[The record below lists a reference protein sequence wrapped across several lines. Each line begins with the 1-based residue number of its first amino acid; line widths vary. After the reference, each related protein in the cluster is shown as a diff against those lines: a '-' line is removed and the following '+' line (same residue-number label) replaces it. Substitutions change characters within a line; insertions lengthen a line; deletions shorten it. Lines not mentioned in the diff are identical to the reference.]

1 MNEVGQ
7 GESASVL
14 AFSRPSMTH
23 LIQKI
28 LYELLIDAP
37 TASPEG
43 VQATLTQD
51 KMSIIVNW
59 DYKTL
64 SEVGSF
70 FIYKV
75 TATPI
80 TNRKRQSGDQ
90 IERTVPYDVTSV
102 TLTGADPNI
111 NYQITVSYVTYGPN
125 GTEIAGPASNPV
137 IPINVVTSSSS
148 SVQSTSSSS
157 NTPTLSETDSTSNT
171 GKYMI

>member
-1 MNEVGQ
+1 
-7 GESASVL
+7 
-14 AFSRPSMTH
+14 
-23 LIQKI
+23 
-28 LYELLIDAP
+28 
-37 TASPEG
+37 
-43 VQATLTQD
+43 
-51 KMSIIVNW
+51 MSITVNW

-137 IPINVVTSSSS
+137 MPINAVTSSSS
-148 SVQSTSSSS
+148 SVESSSVQSTSVQSTSSSIISTSSLSASS

-171 GKYMI
+171 GKHMI

>member
-1 MNEVGQ
+1 M
-7 GESASVL
+7 
-14 AFSRPSMTH
+14 
-23 LIQKI
+23 QKI
-28 LYELLIDAP
+28 LYELLIDTP

-51 KMSIIVNW
+51 KMSITVNW

-75 TATPI
+75 TATPV
-80 TNRKRQSGDQ
+80 TNRKRQSGGQ
-90 IERTVPYDVTSV
+90 IERTVPYNVTSV

-137 IPINVVTSSSS
+137 MPINAVTSSSS
-148 SVQSTSSSS
+148 SVQSTSSSIITTSSSYASS

-171 GKYMI
+171 GKHYDMMHMYIHTIMH